1 METQTDFGPV
11 NRKQFI
17 VLLVLVAVLG
27 GAAWLHYRQEAAGWN
42 NQSPELGQKLLG
54 DFQVN
59 DVAQIRIE
67 QGTNELT
74 LAKTNG
80 LWCVQQRDDYPAN
93 FSQISQF
100 LLKLRDLKIIQTEE
114 VGPSQLPRLQL
125 AASGPGTHAATLL
138 AFYNADNQPI
148 RTLWLGKAHTQQS
161 SQPSPDA
168 PEAGWPDGRYVLT
181 AVHSTTVAV
190 ISDPLSEVSPAP
202 DQWLDKT
209 FFQIE
214 KPQSISVNFPETAN
228 SWELTRSS
236 ETNDWEL
243 VAAQP
248 GEKLDSSKVSE
259 TAGSFSSPSFEDVA
273 TGLNPE
279 QTGLNRPTRVEIK
292 TFDGFDYS
300 VQVGRKTND
309 NYYLSVHTSAT
320 LPAEPAPANNEKPE
334 PSAAS
339 DQLFQA
345 NLKKLQ
351 DKLARERAFNKWVYC
366 VPVWTVDPLLK
377 TRDQLLVPK
386 PVVTQTNA
394 PAAASSLEKP
404 TPR

>member
-1 METQTDFGPV
+1 M

-27 GAAWLHYRQEAAGWN
+27 GAAWLHYCKQTAGWN
-42 NQSPELGQKLLG
+42 NQSPELGRKLLG

-67 QGTNELT
+67 QGTNDLT

-80 LWCVQQRDDYPAN
+80 LWCVKQRDDYPGN

-100 LLKLRDLKIIQTEE
+100 LLKLRDLKIVQTEE
-114 VGPSQLPRLQL
+114 VGPSQLPRLEL
-125 AASGPGTHAATLL
+125 APPGQGTNSATLL
-138 AFYNADNQPI
+138 EFLDPGGQPI
-148 RTLWLGKAHTQQS
+148 QTLWLGKAHTQQS

-168 PEAGWPDGRYVLT
+168 AEDGWPDGRYVLT
-181 AVHSTTVAV
+181 AAHSTTVAV
-190 ISDPLSEVSPAP
+190 ISDPLNEVSQAP

-214 KPQSISVNFPETAN
+214 KPQSISVNFPEATN

-243 VAAQP
+243 AGAQP

-259 TAGSFSSPSFEDVA
+259 TAGSFSSPSFMDVA
-273 TGLNPE
+273 VDMNRM
-279 QTGLNRPTRVEIK
+279 QTGLDRPTSVEIK

-300 VQVGRKTND
+300 MKIGQKTND
-309 NYYLSVHTSAT
+309 NYYLTVHTSAT
-320 LPAEPAPANNEKPE
+320 LPTEPVPAKNEKPE
-334 PSAAS
+334 PPAAS
-339 DQLFQA
+339 DQSFQA
-345 NLKKLQ
+345 RLKELQ
-351 DKLARERAFNKWVYC
+351 DKLARESAYNQWVYY

-377 TRDQLLVPK
+377 TREQLLVPK
-386 PVVTQTNA
+386 PVVTRTNT
-394 PAAASSLEKP
+394 PAANSPLEKP
-404 TPR
+404 TTK

>member
-1 METQTDFGPV
+1 M
-11 NRKQFI
+11 NRKQFFI
-17 VLLVLVAVLG
+17 LLVLVLVLG
-27 GAAWLHYRQEAAGWN
+27 GAAWLHYRKQTAGWN

-59 DVAQIRIE
+59 DVAQIRIQ

-125 AASGPGTHAATLL
+125 AASGQGTNAATLL
-138 AFYNADNQPI
+138 AFYNVDGKPI
-148 RTLWLGKAHTQQS
+148 HALWLGKAHTQQS
-161 SQPSPDA
+161 SRPSPDA
-168 PEAGWPDGRYVLT
+168 AETGWPDGRYVLT
-181 AVHSTTVAV
+181 ATNSPRVAV
-190 ISDPLSEVSPAP
+190 VSDPLNEASPAP

-214 KPQSISVNFPETAN
+214 KPQSVSVNFPEATN

-243 VAAQP
+243 AGAKP
-248 GEKLDSSKVSE
+248 GEKLDSTKVSE
-259 TAGSFSSPSFEDVA
+259 TAGSFSSPSFADVA
-273 TGLNPE
+273 TGLNPQ
-279 QTGLNRPTRVEIK
+279 QTGLSEPTRVEIK
-292 TFDGFDYS
+292 TFDGFDYA
-300 VQVGRKTND
+300 VNVGQKTND
-309 NYYLSVHTSAT
+309 NYYLTVHTSAT
-320 LPAEPAPANNEKPE
+320 LPGKPVPVKGEKPE
-334 PSAAS
+334 QQAAADKS
-339 DQLFQA
+339 FQA

-351 DKLARERAFNKWVYC
+351 DKLARESAFNQWVYS
-366 VPVWTVDPLLK
+366 VPTWTVDPLLK
-377 TRDQLLVPK
+377 TRAQLLVPK
-386 PVVTQTNA
+386 PVVTQTNT
-394 PAAASSLEKP
+394 PAADSLSEKP
-404 TPR
+404 PPK

>member
-1 METQTDFGPV
+1 M

-27 GAAWLHYRQEAAGWN
+27 GAAWLHYRRQKAGWN
-42 NQSPELGQKLLG
+42 QRNPELGQKLLG

-80 LWCVQQRDDYPAN
+80 IWCVEQRDDYPAN
-93 FSQISQF
+93 FSEISQF
-100 LLKLRDLKIIQTEE
+100 LLKLRDLKIVQTEE
-114 VGPSQLPRLQL
+114 VGPSQLPRLNL
-125 AASGPGTHAATLL
+125 ATLGQGTGAATVL
-138 AFYNADNQPI
+138 AFYNVDNQPL

-181 AVHSTTVAV
+181 ASNSTTVAV
-190 ISDPLSEVSPAP
+190 IANPLNEVNPSP

-209 FFQIE
+209 FFQID
-214 KPQSISVNFPETAN
+214 KPQSISVNFVEATN

-236 ETNDWEL
+236 GTNDWKL
-243 VAAQP
+243 VDAKTD
-248 GEKLDSSKVSE
+248 EKLDGSKVSE

-279 QTGLNRPTRVEIK
+279 QMGMDKPTRVEIK

-300 VQVGRKTND
+300 LAVGRKTND
-309 NYYLSVHTSAT
+309 NYYLTVHTSAT
-320 LPAEPAPANNEKPE
+320 LPSEPVPVKSGNLKPPASSDKS
-334 PSAAS
+334 SAAE
-339 DQLFQA
+339 
-345 NLKKLQ
+345 LKTLQ
-351 DKLARERAFNKWVYC
+351 EKLARESAFNPWVYL
-366 VPVWTVDPLLK
+366 VPAWTVDPLLK

-386 PVVTQTNA
+386 PVVTQTNTPVA
-394 PAAASSLEKP
+394 GSPLAKPATK
-404 TPR
+404 

>member
-1 METQTDFGPV
+1 M

-17 VLLVLVAVLG
+17 VLLVLVVVLG
-27 GAAWLHYRQEAAGWN
+27 GIAWLHYRKQTAGWN

-80 LWCVQQRDDYPAN
+80 IWCVAQRDDYPAN
-93 FSQISQF
+93 FSEISQF
-100 LLKLRDLKIIQTEE
+100 LLKLRDLKIVQTEE
-114 VGPSQLPRLQL
+114 VGPSQLPRLNL
-125 AASGPGTHAATLL
+125 APPGQVTNAAMLL
-138 AFYNADNQPI
+138 ALYNADSRPI

-168 PEAGWPDGRYVLT
+168 AEAGWPDGRYVLT
-181 AVHSTTVAV
+181 TSNSTAVAV
-190 ISDPLSEVSPAP
+190 IANPLNEANPAP

-209 FFQIE
+209 FFQID
-214 KPQSISVNFPETAN
+214 KPQSISVNFAEATN

-236 ETNDWEL
+236 ETNDWKL
-243 VAAQP
+243 ADAQAD
-248 GEKLDSSKVSE
+248 EKLDSSKVSE
-259 TAGSFSSPSFEDVA
+259 TTGSFSSPSFEDVA

-279 QTGLNRPTRVEIK
+279 QMGMDKPTRVEIK
-292 TFDGFDYS
+292 TFGGFNYS

-309 NYYLSVHTSAT
+309 NYYLTVHTSAT
-320 LPAEPAPANNEKPE
+320 LPSEPVPVKGGNPKQPASSDKSFAAEQKT
-334 PSAAS
+334 
-339 DQLFQA
+339 
-345 NLKKLQ
+345 LQ
-351 DKLARERAFNKWVYC
+351 EKLARESAFNPWVYC

-394 PAAASSLEKP
+394 PAAASSLE
-404 TPR
+404 TPMPK